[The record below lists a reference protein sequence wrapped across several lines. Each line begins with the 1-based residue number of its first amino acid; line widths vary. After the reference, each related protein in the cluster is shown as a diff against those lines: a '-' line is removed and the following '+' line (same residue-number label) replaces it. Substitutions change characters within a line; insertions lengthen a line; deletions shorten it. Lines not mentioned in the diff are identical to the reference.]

1 MYASDLPI
9 GELLVKAGLVSQSEI
24 DAAVKDSGTRA
35 RLLGKT
41 LIKRGQLSRENL
53 EAALQAQSLL
63 RDGVI
68 DSHTAFRALSNACSM
83 ALSFEAALAL
93 VKSQNQVNLHLSAQ
107 KETCKLGELL
117 LEAGAISAENLQ
129 AVSIKSMESGE
140 PLGTELVKEGLLSQ
154 PYIEAALELQI
165 RIRDGLYSRS
175 QVIEA
180 LSQDPCQFLKL
191 MSPEFSPTAIKSDE
205 KRETEK
211 KEQEEAKEN
220 QEKQEATESI
230 ASHLAPA
237 QKFSE
242 AELEEQPGVTSD
254 CENSTQKIQI
264 EQEPDIA
271 ANTKRHTASN
281 SSNNTTGQPANSPA
295 LVSASVYSNAPALSA
310 NSEVAVKPVSTLRLG
325 ELFVRAGILTQNDIS
340 QALELALAHGHPIG
354 EMLVA
359 RGFITRALLDAA
371 LNLQQMVKNGNLST
385 GDASACMV
393 KVFTTDRTVS
403 ECILELHRLKQTPP
417 SQNTSKRRD
426 LPELSGYF
434 KRQDK
439 LSAASRTVNEL
450 PAMTPQRLEE
460 AMGLIETTR
469 NSGSQTEE
477 KSKAEDSLGAREALR
492 LVSELDNRQ
501 SPIAGCEL
509 KGETELEIE
518 SESYKS
524 LFPSSFPFVRS
535 CDLKEKQAFFKALHQ
550 VKSRL
555 GRSFLKRGE
564 WLQAEELFE
573 ESLALTQ
580 TFALEEFLLSDLNF
594 MACNCLKTGKSWQS
608 EKLLKRSIAQAEA
621 VNRADEALLGLLYHR
636 LALTYC
642 HLGLLFK
649 AEKHFKKAAELL
661 HTASLK
667 GYLLLS
673 TQTGE
678 HCTLGSLL
686 KKRLALIYKD
696 HGVLLSRMRREG
708 EADKYYCLSRKTMS
722 DAMLVLR

>member
-1 MYASDLPI
+1 MKVYASDLPI
-9 GELLVKAGLVSQSEI
+9 GELLVKAGLVSQKEI
-24 DAAVKDSGTRA
+24 DEAIKDSGTRA

-41 LIKRGQLSRENL
+41 LINRGQLSRENL

-68 DSHTAFRALSNACSM
+68 DSHTAFRALSKSCSM
-83 ALSFEAALAL
+83 ALGFEAALAM
-93 VKSQNQVNLHLSAQ
+93 VKGQNQVNLHLSSQ

-117 LEAGAISAENLQ
+117 LEAGAISAEALQ
-129 AVSIKSMESGE
+129 AVSIKSMESEE
-140 PLGTELVKEGLLSQ
+140 PLGLQLVKEGLLSQ
-154 PYIEAALELQI
+154 SYIEAALELQI

-175 QVIEA
+175 QVVEA

-191 MSPEFSPTAIKSDE
+191 MSPEFSPNAATRPNE
-205 KRETEK
+205 ETKEEEE
-211 KEQEEAKEN
+211 KEQ
-220 QEKQEATESI
+220 QQQQPQQYQ
-230 ASHLAPA
+230 L
-237 QKFSE
+237 QYQQ
-242 AELEEQPGVTSD
+242 AELEVKNGLEQQEKIAQRLNEVGSKEQPD
-254 CENSTQKIQI
+254 K
-264 EQEPDIA
+264 
-271 ANTKRHTASN
+271 
-281 SSNNTTGQPANSPA
+281 SSG
-295 LVSASVYSNAPALSA
+295 ALSA
-310 NSEVAVKPVSTLRLG
+310 AKSVSSAKPANTVRLG
-325 ELFVRAGILTQNDIS
+325 ELFVRAGILTQADIS

-417 SQNTSKRRD
+417 SQNTLTRRD

-434 KRQDK
+434 KRQDR

-460 AMGLIETTR
+460 AIGLIETAR
-469 NSGSQTEE
+469 NAGFREEE
-477 KSKAEDSLGAREALR
+477 KSKAQDSPAAREALR
-492 LVSELDNRQ
+492 LVSELDHKHLPVNDN
-501 SPIAGCEL
+501 EL
-509 KGETELEIE
+509 KGETEFEVDN
-518 SESYKS
+518 ESYKS

-535 CDLKEKQAFFKALHQ
+535 CDLKEKQAFFKALHR

-555 GRSFLKRGE
+555 GRCFLKRGE

-580 TFALEEFLLSDLNF
+580 SFALEEFLLSDLNF
-594 MACNCLKTGKSWQS
+594 LACNGLKTGKSWQS
-608 EKLLKRSIAQAEA
+608 EKLLKRSIALAET
-621 VNRADEALLGLLYHR
+621 VGSADEALLGLLYHR
-636 LALTYC
+636 IALTYC

-686 KKRLALIYKD
+686 KRRLALIYKD

>member
-1 MYASDLPI
+1 MKVYASDLPI
-9 GELLVKAGLVSQSEI
+9 GELLVKAGLVSQKEI
-24 DAAVKDSGTRA
+24 DEAIKDSGTRA

-68 DSHTAFRALSNACSM
+68 DSHTAFRALSKACSM
-83 ALSFEAALAL
+83 ALSFDAALAM
-93 VKSQNQVNLHLSAQ
+93 VKGQNQVNLHLSSQ

-117 LEAGAISAENLQ
+117 LEAGAISAEALQ

-140 PLGTELVKEGLLSQ
+140 PLGLQLVKEGLLSQ
-154 PYIEAALELQI
+154 SYIEAALELQI

-175 QVIEA
+175 QVVEA

-191 MSPEFSPTAIKSDE
+191 MSPEFSPNAATRPGEES
-205 KRETEK
+205 
-211 KEQEEAKEN
+211 KEEE
-220 QEKQEATESI
+220 QQQPPQQQPQQYQ
-230 ASHLAPA
+230 L
-237 QKFSE
+237 QYQQ
-242 AELEEQPGVTSD
+242 AELEVK
-254 CENSTQKIQI
+254 NSLEPQAKIAQRLN
-264 EQEPDIA
+264 EAGSKELPD
-271 ANTKRHTASN
+271 K
-281 SSNNTTGQPANSPA
+281 SSG
-295 LVSASVYSNAPALSA
+295 ALSA
-310 NSEVAVKPVSTLRLG
+310 AKSVSSAKPASTVRLG
-325 ELFVRAGILTQNDIS
+325 ELFVRAGILTQTDIS

-417 SQNTSKRRD
+417 SQNTLTRRD

-434 KRQDK
+434 KRQDR

-460 AMGLIETTR
+460 AIGLIETAR
-469 NSGSQTEE
+469 NAGFREEE
-477 KSKAEDSLGAREALR
+477 KSKAQDSPAAREALR
-492 LVSELDNRQ
+492 LVSELDHKHLPVNDN
-501 SPIAGCEL
+501 EL
-509 KGETELEIE
+509 KGETEFEVD

-535 CDLKEKQAFFKALHQ
+535 CDLKEKQAFFKALHR

-555 GRSFLKRGE
+555 GRCFLKRGE

-580 TFALEEFLLSDLNF
+580 SFALEEFLLSDLNF
-594 MACNCLKTGKSWQS
+594 LACNCLKTGKSWQS
-608 EKLLKRSIAQAEA
+608 EKLLKRSIALAET
-621 VNRADEALLGLLYHR
+621 VGSADEALLGLLYHR
-636 LALTYC
+636 IALTYC

-686 KKRLALIYKD
+686 KRRLALIYKD

>member
-1 MYASDLPI
+1 MKGYASDLPI
-9 GELLVKAGLVSQSEI
+9 GELLVKAGLVSQTDI
-24 DAAVKDSGTRA
+24 DEAVKDSGTRA

-83 ALSFEAALAL
+83 ALGFEAALAL
-93 VKSQNQVNLHLSAQ
+93 VKNQNQVNLHLSFQ
-107 KETCKLGELL
+107 KATCKLGELL
-117 LEAGAISAENLQ
+117 VEAGVISAESLH

-140 PLGTELVKEGLLSQ
+140 PLGTEIIKEGLLSQ
-154 PYIEAALELQI
+154 SYIEAALELQI

-191 MSPEFSPTAIKSDE
+191 MSPEFLPVTAIEADE
-205 KRETEK
+205 DQANK
-211 KEQEEAKEN
+211 KQEAKAKEN
-220 QEKQEATESI
+220 LVSPVETAQKLSATE
-230 ASHLAPA
+230 
-237 QKFSE
+237 
-242 AELEEQPGVTSD
+242 LEDQPEVSSKRQNVGQD
-254 CENSTQKIQI
+254 IQI
-264 EQEPDIA
+264 EQETDNA
-271 ANTKRHTASN
+271 ANSKRAAAINTAV
-281 SSNNTTGQPANSPA
+281 GQQAHYPT
-295 LVSASVYSNAPALSA
+295 LESAKAEKAG
-310 NSEVAVKPVSTLRLG
+310 KPVNTVRLG
-325 ELFVRAGILTQNDIS
+325 ELFVRAGILTQTDIS

-417 SQNTSKRRD
+417 SQGIPTRRD

-434 KRQDK
+434 KRQDR

-460 AMGLIETTR
+460 AMGLLENTR
-469 NSGSQTEE
+469 NSGSRSQERIR
-477 KSKAEDSLGAREALR
+477 AEDSPGAREALR
-492 LVSELDNRQ
+492 LVSELNLRDL
-501 SPIAGCEL
+501 PIGDCVA
-509 KGETELEIE
+509 KSETEFENESESE

-535 CDLKEKQAFFKALHQ
+535 CNLKEKQAFFRALHR

-555 GRSFLKRGE
+555 GRCFLKRGE
-564 WLQAEELFE
+564 WLQAEELLE

-580 TFALEEFLLSDLNF
+580 TFAIEEFLLSDLNF
-594 MACNCLKTGKSWQS
+594 IACNCLKTGKSWQS
-608 EKLLKRSIAQAEA
+608 EKLLKRSIALAEA
-621 VNRADEALLGLLYHR
+621 MGRADEALLGLLYHR

>member
-1 MYASDLPI
+1 MKVYAAELPI
-9 GELLVKAGLVSQSEI
+9 GELLVKAGLVSQKEI
-24 DAAVKDSGTRA
+24 DEAIKDSGTRA

-41 LIKRGQLSRENL
+41 LINRGQLSRENL

-68 DSHTAFRALSNACSM
+68 DSHTAFRALSKACSM
-83 ALSFEAALAL
+83 ALGFEAALAM
-93 VKSQNQVNLHLSAQ
+93 VKGQNQVNLHLSSQ

-117 LEAGAISAENLQ
+117 LEAGAISAEALQ

-140 PLGTELVKEGLLSQ
+140 PLGLQLVKEGLLSQ
-154 PYIEAALELQI
+154 SYIEAALELQI

-175 QVIEA
+175 QVVEA
-180 LSQDPCQFLKL
+180 LNQDPCQFLKL
-191 MSPEFSPTAIKSDE
+191 MSPEFSPKAATIPSEESKE
-205 KRETEK
+205 EEGRE
-211 KEQEEAKEN
+211 
-220 QEKQEATESI
+220 EKQQQQQ
-230 ASHLAPA
+230 PPPP
-237 QKFSE
+237 QKPPQQYQLQYQQ
-242 AELEEQPGVTSD
+242 AELEE
-254 CENSTQKIQI
+254 ENSLEQQEKIAQRLNEAGSK
-264 EQEPDIA
+264 EQPD
-271 ANTKRHTASN
+271 R
-281 SSNNTTGQPANSPA
+281 SSG
-295 LVSASVYSNAPALSA
+295 ALSA
-310 NSEVAVKPVSTLRLG
+310 AKSVSSAKPASTVRLG
-325 ELFVRAGILTQNDIS
+325 ELFVRAGILTQTDIS

-417 SQNTSKRRD
+417 SQNTLTRRD

-434 KRQDK
+434 KRQDR

-460 AMGLIETTR
+460 AIGLIETAR
-469 NSGSQTEE
+469 NAGFREEE
-477 KSKAEDSLGAREALR
+477 KSKAQDSPAAREALR
-492 LVSELDNRQ
+492 LVSELDHKHLPVNDN
-501 SPIAGCEL
+501 EL
-509 KGETELEIE
+509 KGETEFEVDN
-518 SESYKS
+518 ESYKS

-535 CDLKEKQAFFKALHQ
+535 CDLKEKQAFFKALHR

-555 GRSFLKRGE
+555 GRCFLKRGE

-580 TFALEEFLLSDLNF
+580 SFALEEFLLSDLNF
-594 MACNCLKTGKSWQS
+594 LACNCLKTGKSWQS
-608 EKLLKRSIAQAEA
+608 EKLLKRSIALAETA
-621 VNRADEALLGLLYHR
+621 GSADEALLGLLYHR
-636 LALTYC
+636 IALTYC

-686 KKRLALIYKD
+686 KRRLALIYKD

>member
-1 MYASDLPI
+1 MYAAELPI
-9 GELLVKAGLVSQSEI
+9 GELLVKAGLVSQKEI
-24 DAAVKDSGTRA
+24 DEAIKDSGTRA

-41 LIKRGQLSRENL
+41 LINRGQLSRENL
-53 EAALQAQSLL
+53 EAALRAQSLL

-68 DSHTAFRALSNACSM
+68 DSHTAFRALSKACSM
-83 ALSFEAALAL
+83 ALGFEAALAM
-93 VKSQNQVNLHLSAQ
+93 VKGQNQVNLHLSSQ

-117 LEAGAISAENLQ
+117 LEAGAISAEALQ

-140 PLGTELVKEGLLSQ
+140 PLGLQLVKEGLLSQ
-154 PYIEAALELQI
+154 SYIEAALELQI

-175 QVIEA
+175 QVVEA

-191 MSPEFSPTAIKSDE
+191 MSPEFSPKAATIPSEESKE
-205 KRETEK
+205 EEEEEGRE
-211 KEQEEAKEN
+211 
-220 QEKQEATESI
+220 EKQQQQ
-230 ASHLAPA
+230 
-237 QKFSE
+237 QKPPQKPPQQYQLQYQQ
-242 AELEEQPGVTSD
+242 AELEE
-254 CENSTQKIQI
+254 ENSLEQQEKIAQRLNEAGSK
-264 EQEPDIA
+264 EQPD
-271 ANTKRHTASN
+271 K
-281 SSNNTTGQPANSPA
+281 SSG
-295 LVSASVYSNAPALSA
+295 ALSA
-310 NSEVAVKPVSTLRLG
+310 AKSVSSAKPASTVRLG
-325 ELFVRAGILTQNDIS
+325 ELFVRAGILTQTDIS

-417 SQNTSKRRD
+417 SQNTLTRRD

-434 KRQDK
+434 KRQDR

-460 AMGLIETTR
+460 AIGLIETAR
-469 NSGSQTEE
+469 NAGFREEE
-477 KSKAEDSLGAREALR
+477 KSKAQDSPAAREALR
-492 LVSELDNRQ
+492 LVSELDHKHFPVNDN
-501 SPIAGCEL
+501 EL
-509 KGETELEIE
+509 QGETEFEVDN
-518 SESYKS
+518 ESYKS

-535 CDLKEKQAFFKALHQ
+535 CDLKEKQAFFKALHR

-555 GRSFLKRGE
+555 GRCFLKRGE

-580 TFALEEFLLSDLNF
+580 SFALEEFLLSDLNF
-594 MACNCLKTGKSWQS
+594 LACNCLKTGKSWQS
-608 EKLLKRSIAQAEA
+608 EKLLKRSIALAETA
-621 VNRADEALLGLLYHR
+621 GSADEALLGLLYHR
-636 LALTYC
+636 IALTYC

-686 KKRLALIYKD
+686 KRRLALIYKD